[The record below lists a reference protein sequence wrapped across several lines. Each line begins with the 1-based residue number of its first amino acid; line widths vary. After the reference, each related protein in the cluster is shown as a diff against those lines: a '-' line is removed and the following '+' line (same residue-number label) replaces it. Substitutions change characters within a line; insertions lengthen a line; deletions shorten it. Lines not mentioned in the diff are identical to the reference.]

1 MTRRGHGGDPGADH
15 RAHRRVVLHVGLPKT
30 GTTYLQALLAG
41 HRDAL
46 RDAGVLY
53 PFVRPGAMFLGAVEV
68 RGSHDK
74 FGLTAQDVAGTW
86 AALCERVRA
95 HDGTSIISHEILGGA
110 EPDEIAGALEPL
122 DGLDLDIVITARDL
136 GRQATADWQEEV
148 KLGDTRS
155 FADFEREEL
164 RTDVP
169 GGTGAVR
176 PHFWHAQDYAAALR
190 RWSVGVPEE
199 RVHLVV
205 CPPPGAPSELLWRRF
220 ADACGIAGSVDGL
233 VDAGAVPAANPS
245 LGAAQIA
252 LLRRLNAELDGR
264 LDPRAHARLVK
275 RGLAEG
281 LLTESVAG
289 VPVTA
294 ARVPASLGEV
304 LVPAAQAW
312 GREIAAG
319 GHPVHGDLT
328 DLTPVLAVADD
339 PHPDD
344 VPDAVV
350 ATLAIDVLA
359 ASLLSRGEIERVD
372 SVHEGTGNAGGA
384 SVPARAAERL
394 RRRLRV
400 VHRD

>member
-1 MTRRGHGGDPGADH
+1 
-15 RAHRRVVLHVGLPKT
+15 VVLHVGLPKT

-46 RDAGVLY
+46 REAGVLY

-68 RGSHDK
+68 RGSHEK
-74 FGLTAQDVAGTW
+74 FGLTAGDVAGTW

-95 HDGTSIISHEILGGA
+95 HDGISIISHEILGGA
-110 EPDEIAGALEPL
+110 ESDEIARALAPL
-122 DGLDLDIVITARDL
+122 DGLDIDIVVTARDL
-136 GRQATADWQEEV
+136 GRQATADWQEEI

-164 RTDVP
+164 RADVP
-169 GGTGAVR
+169 GGTGADR

-190 RWSVGVPEE
+190 RWSVAVPED

-205 CPPPGAPSELLWRRF
+205 CPRPSAPPELLWRRF

-233 VDAGAVPAANPS
+233 VDARPLPAANPS

-252 LLRRLNAELDGR
+252 LLRRLNADLDGR
-264 LDPRAHARLVK
+264 LDPREHARLVK
-275 RGLAEG
+275 RGLGEG
-281 LLTESVAG
+281 LLAEPVAG
-289 VPVTA
+289 IPATA
-294 ARVPASLGEV
+294 ARTPASLGDV
-304 LVPAAQAW
+304 LVPAAQEW
-312 GREIAAG
+312 GREVAAG
-319 GHPVHGDLT
+319 GHPVHGDLA
-328 DLTPVLAVADD
+328 DLTPVLAGADE

-350 ATLAIDVLA
+350 TRLAIAVLA
-359 ASLLSRGEIERVD
+359 ASLLSRDDGERVD

-384 SVPARAAERL
+384 AVPARAAERL

-400 VHRD
+400 GHRD